1 MIVGANRMRKIHVVT
16 QKELVEIEKLHECTA
31 VVIDVFLATS
41 TIILALDQGFT
52 SVQAVKDAQ
61 TALSVAKSSPKDSYL
76 LLGESKGEEIDGFI
90 YPDPSLLFDKK
101 YSKEKELI
109 LCSTNGTVA
118 INLARESKTL
128 FISSLINGQAAAK
141 RIHGADDSSIVFI
154 CSGNDNRFSL
164 EDYIGAG
171 QVIHYL
177 RKHVGEYSLSDSAIG
192 ALLCYESAKERA
204 FSDLYRCETARMLAD
219 YGFEQSIDI
228 ILENVDKIET
238 VPIYHN
244 GKMVKEISNLK

>member
-1 MIVGANRMRKIHVVT
+1 MRKIHVVT
-16 QKELVEIEKLHECTA
+16 QKELVEMEKLHECTA

-41 TIILALDQGFT
+41 TIILALDHGFT
-52 SVQAVKDAQ
+52 SVRAVKDAQ
-61 TALSVAKSSPKDSYL
+61 TALSVAKTSPKDSYL

-90 YPDPSLLFDKK
+90 YPDPFLLLDER

-118 INLARESKTL
+118 INVARESKTL
-128 FISSLINGQAAAK
+128 FVSSLINGQAVAK
-141 RIHGADDSSIVFI
+141 RIHAADDDSSIVFI

-177 RKHVGEYSLSDSAIG
+177 RKNAGEYSLSDSAIG
-192 ALLCYESAKERA
+192 ALLCYQSAKERT

-219 YGFEQSIDI
+219 YGFEQSIDM
-228 ILENVDKIET
+228 ILGKVDKIET

-244 GKMVKEISNLK
+244 GKMVKEIPNLN